1 MTSKQIEL
9 VQQSW
14 SLVQPISR
22 EAGLLFYQHLFDA
35 APQIR
40 HLFRE
45 DITEQSAKLMR
56 MLTYIVSRLERLED
70 ILPDI
75 DHLAASHNRH
85 GAQPEH
91 YAVVGEC
98 LIKTLRDGLGAAWN
112 PELQEAWITI
122 FTLLKDAMIQAQQK
136 HRMSFQGERPM
147 DPMPM

>member
-14 SLVQPISR
+14 SLVQPISK
-22 EAGLLFYQHLFDA
+22 EAGLIFYRHLFET

-40 HLFRE
+40 HLFKE

-56 MLTYIVSRLERLED
+56 MLTYIVSRLTRLED

-75 DHLAASHNRH
+75 DHLAASHNRY

-91 YAVVGEC
+91 YAVVGDC
-98 LIKTLRDGLGAAWN
+98 LIKTLRDGLGTAWN
-112 PELQEAWITI
+112 SELQEAWITV

-136 HRMSFQGERPM
+136 HRMSAPSEKSTDAIPM
-147 DPMPM
+147 